1 MGRIGRRA
9 ALLGGAAAP
18 LLSDG
23 GGPLR
28 PAAAQDLSARQIR
41 VVVGFAAGGANDI
54 MARLIAGKLNERLQG
69 ASFVVEN
76 RPGAATLVAAEHVAR
91 AAPDGTTLLYASL
104 STLIAP
110 LVNRGSALDP
120 PRDFAAVA
128 MAQTSPLLLV
138 SRPDFPARTLAQV
151 IALAKERSGRVTVS
165 HPGSGGINHLSMA
178 MLTKQTGAEFTL
190 VPYNGNH
197 PSLTALVRGDVD
209 LASDSPFAARSL
221 LEQGAI
227 RAVATTGAQR
237 SPVMPDVPALA
248 ETVPGYE
255 VMFWG
260 GLLAPRGTPEPI
272 LDRLNRE
279 VDAVLRLPDVAER
292 VRSFG
297 AEPVGGS
304 RADYA
309 RVIAAD
315 WARWGTVVRE
325 TGARG
330 D

>member
-9 ALLGGAAAP
+9 ALLGGGVAP
-18 LLSDG
+18 LVLAG
-23 GGPLR
+23 GTPR
-28 PAAAQDLSARQIR
+28 PAAAQDLPARQIR
-41 VVVGFAAGGANDI
+41 IVVGFAPGGANDI
-54 MARLIAGKLNERLQG
+54 MARLIAGKLNERLPG
-69 ASFVVEN
+69 ASFTVDN

-91 AAPDGTTLLYASL
+91 AAPDGATLMYASL

-120 PRDFAAVA
+120 PRDFAAVV
-128 MAQTSPLLLV
+128 MAQSSPLLLV
-138 SRPDFPARTLAQV
+138 ARPDFPGRTLAQV
-151 IALAKERSGRVTVS
+151 IAMARERPGRITVS
-165 HPGSGGINHLSMA
+165 HPGSGGINHLSLA
-178 MLTKQTGAEFTL
+178 MLTRQTGAEFTL

-197 PSLTALVRGDVD
+197 PSLTALTRGDVD
-209 LASDSPFAARSL
+209 LASDSPFATRSL
-221 LEQGAI
+221 LDQGAI
-227 RAVATTGAQR
+227 RAVAITGAER
-237 SPVMPDVPALA
+237 SAVLPDVPTFA

-260 GLLAPRGTPEPI
+260 GLIAPRGTPEPI

-292 VRSFG
+292 VRGFG

-304 RADYA
+304 RAEYA

-315 WARWGTVVRE
+315 WARWGAIVRE

>member
-18 LLSDG
+18 LLSGG

-28 PAAAQDLSARQIR
+28 PAAAQELSARQIR

-237 SPVMPDVPALA
+237 SPVMPDVPAFA

>member
-1 MGRIGRRA
+1 MGRIGRRT

-18 LLSDG
+18 LASG

-28 PAAAQDLSARQIR
+28 PAAAQDLPARQIR

-69 ASFVVEN
+69 ASFVVDN

-110 LVNRGSALDP
+110 LVNRGSALEP

-165 HPGSGGINHLSMA
+165 HPGTGGINHLAMA
-178 MLTKQTGAEFTL
+178 MLTRQTGAEFTL
-190 VPYNGNH
+190 VPYNGNS

-221 LEQGAI
+221 LDQGAI
-227 RAVATTGAQR
+227 RAVATTGARR
-237 SPVMPDVPALA
+237 SPVMPDVPAAA

-255 VMFWG
+255 VLFWG
-260 GLLAPRGTPEPI
+260 ALLAPRGTPEPI

-279 VDAVLRLPDVAER
+279 VDAVLRLPDVVER
-292 VRSFG
+292 VRGFG

-304 RADYA
+304 RADCA
-309 RVIAAD
+309 RTVAAD
-315 WARWGTVVRE
+315 WARWGAVVRE
-325 TGARG
+325 TGVRG

>member
-1 MGRIGRRA
+1 MPA
-9 ALLGGAAAP
+9 
-18 LLSDG
+18 G
-23 GGPLR
+23 GGPR
-28 PAAAQDLSARQIR
+28 PASAQELSGRQIR
-41 VVVGFAAGGANDI
+41 IVVGFAPGGANDI

-69 ASFVVEN
+69 VSFTVDN

-110 LVNRGSALDP
+110 LVNRGSTLDP

-128 MAQTSPLLLV
+128 MAQSSPLLLV

-151 IALAKERSGRVTVS
+151 IALAKERPGRVTVS

-178 MLTKQTGAEFTL
+178 MLTRQTGAEFTL
-190 VPYNGNH
+190 VPYNGNS

-221 LEQGAI
+221 LDQGAI

-237 SPVMPDVPALA
+237 SPVMPDVPAFT

-297 AEPVGGS
+297 AEPMGGG

-309 RVIAAD
+309 RLIAAD
-315 WARWGTVVRE
+315 WARWGAVVRE

>member
-18 LLSDG
+18 LLSGG

-28 PAAAQDLSARQIR
+28 PAAAQDLPARQIR

-237 SPVMPDVPALA
+237 SPVMPDVPAFA

-260 GLLAPRGTPEPI
+260 GLLAPRGTPESI

>member
-18 LLSDG
+18 LLSGG
-23 GGPLR
+23 GGPPR
-28 PAAAQDLSARQIR
+28 PAAAQELSARQIR

-237 SPVMPDVPALA
+237 SPVMPDVPAFA

>member
-1 MGRIGRRA
+1 
-9 ALLGGAAAP
+9 
-18 LLSDG
+18 
-23 GGPLR
+23 
-28 PAAAQDLSARQIR
+28 
-41 VVVGFAAGGANDI
+41 
-54 MARLIAGKLNERLQG
+54 
-69 ASFVVEN
+69 
-76 RPGAATLVAAEHVAR
+76 
-91 AAPDGTTLLYASL
+91 
-104 STLIAP
+104 
-110 LVNRGSALDP
+110 
-120 PRDFAAVA
+120 
-128 MAQTSPLLLV
+128 
-138 SRPDFPARTLAQV
+138 
-151 IALAKERSGRVTVS
+151 
-165 HPGSGGINHLSMA
+165 
-178 MLTKQTGAEFTL
+178 
-190 VPYNGNH
+190 
-197 PSLTALVRGDVD
+197 
-209 LASDSPFAARSL
+209 
-221 LEQGAI
+221 
-227 RAVATTGAQR
+227 
-237 SPVMPDVPALA
+237 MPDVPAFA

>member
-1 MGRIGRRA
+1 MHRIGRRA
-9 ALLGGAAAP
+9 ALLGGVAP
-18 LLSDG
+18 LIPPS
-23 GGPLR
+23 GGPR
-28 PAAAQDLSARQIR
+28 PAAAQDLSGRQIR
-41 VVVGFAAGGANDI
+41 VVVGFAPGGANDI

-69 ASFVVEN
+69 VSFTVDN

-110 LVNRGSALDP
+110 LVNRGSTLDP

-128 MAQTSPLLLV
+128 MAQSSPLLLV

-151 IALAKERSGRVTVS
+151 IALAKERPGRVTVS

-178 MLTKQTGAEFTL
+178 MLTRQTGAEFTL
-190 VPYNGNH
+190 VPYNGNS

-221 LEQGAI
+221 LDQGAI

-237 SPVMPDVPALA
+237 SPVMPDVPAFA

>member
-18 LLSDG
+18 LLSGG

-28 PAAAQDLSARQIR
+28 PAAAQELPARQIR

-54 MARLIAGKLNERLQG
+54 IARLIAGKLNERLQG

-237 SPVMPDVPALA
+237 SPVMPDVPAFA

>member
-18 LLSDG
+18 LLSGG

-28 PAAAQDLSARQIR
+28 PAAAQELSARQIR

-151 IALAKERSGRVTVS
+151 IALAKEHSGRVTVS

-237 SPVMPDVPALA
+237 SPVMPDVPAFA

>member
-18 LLSDG
+18 LLSGG

-28 PAAAQDLSARQIR
+28 PAAAQELPARQIR

-237 SPVMPDVPALA
+237 SPVMPDVPAFA

>member
-9 ALLGGAAAP
+9 TLLGGAAAP

-28 PAAAQDLSARQIR
+28 PAAAQELPARQIR

-237 SPVMPDVPALA
+237 SPVMPDVPAFA

>member
-28 PAAAQDLSARQIR
+28 PAAAQELPARQIR

-237 SPVMPDVPALA
+237 SPVMPDVPAFA

>member
-237 SPVMPDVPALA
+237 SPVMPDVPAFA

>member
-9 ALLGGAAAP
+9 ALLGGAATP
-18 LLSDG
+18 LLSGG

-28 PAAAQDLSARQIR
+28 PAAAQELPARQIR

-237 SPVMPDVPALA
+237 SPVMPDVPAFA

>member
-1 MGRIGRRA
+1 MG
-9 ALLGGAAAP
+9 AP
-18 LLSDG
+18 VNG

-165 HPGSGGINHLSMA
+165 HPGSGSINHLSMA

-237 SPVMPDVPALA
+237 SPVMPDVPAFA

-260 GLLAPRGTPEPI
+260 GSSRRAARPS
-272 LDRLNRE
+272 
-279 VDAVLRLPDVAER
+279 
-292 VRSFG
+292 RS
-297 AEPVGGS
+297 S
-304 RADYA
+304 
-309 RVIAAD
+309 
-315 WARWGTVVRE
+315 
-325 TGARG
+325 TG
-330 D
+330 

>member
-1 MGRIGRRA
+1 MQRIGRRA
-9 ALLGGAAAP
+9 ALLGGAAP
-18 LLSDG
+18 LITTGG
-23 GGPLR
+23 GGPRL
-28 PAAAQDLSARQIR
+28 AAAQDLPARQIR
-41 VVVGFAAGGANDI
+41 IVVGFAPGGANDI
-54 MARLIAGKLNERLQG
+54 MARLIAGKLNERLPG
-69 ASFVVEN
+69 ASFTVDN

-91 AAPDGTTLLYASL
+91 AAPDGATLMYASL

-128 MAQTSPLLLV
+128 MAQNSPLLLV
-138 SRPDFPARTLAQV
+138 SRPDFPARSLAQV
-151 IALAKERSGRVTVS
+151 IALAKERSGRLTVS

-178 MLTKQTGAEFTL
+178 MLTRATGAEFTL

-227 RAVATTGAQR
+227 RAVAVTSAQR
-237 SPVMPDVPALA
+237 SPVMPDVPTFA

-297 AEPVGGS
+297 AEPAGGS

-309 RVIAAD
+309 RVIATD
-315 WARWGTVVRE
+315 WARWSTVVRE

>member
-18 LLSDG
+18 LLSGG

-28 PAAAQDLSARQIR
+28 PAAAQELSARQIR

-76 RPGAATLVAAEHVAR
+76 RPGAATLVAAEHIAR
-91 AAPDGTTLLYASL
+91 VAPDGTTLLYASL

-120 PRDFAAVA
+120 PHDFAAVA

-237 SPVMPDVPALA
+237 SPVMPDVPAFA